1 MVVIDYTPMRVPRAL
16 QPMQPEQLS
25 SNNKE
30 KFGWCLYDWANSAF
44 ATTILAAILPV
55 YFAEYVVP
63 KQGVDL
69 SFMGFT
75 GCLSAT
81 SLWGYASGLTSLLIL
96 FSAPLL
102 GGIADQGRK
111 KKSLLMIFCYLGSL
125 FTVLLFFS
133 GPGDVFY
140 ILILFCLAQYF
151 FVGGNVFYDAF
162 LPLITKGKD
171 MDQLSGQGYA
181 LGYLGGGLLLAISV
195 LFIQFSHVF
204 GIHKETAVRLS
215 LASAGL
221 WWALFG
227 TISFLLFQEEKTPG
241 EVQKSIRQA
250 ALEGLRKT
258 WETTRAFTRHRQ
270 VLIFLVAFMLYNDG
284 VQTVIRMAS
293 IYGKDE
299 LNLPTGTLLGT
310 LLMVQF
316 IGIGGAILMSR
327 VARPFGTKR
336 TIMGLLV
343 IWFALTIFAYKMNTS
358 LEFWI
363 MGVVVGLILGGTQA
377 LSRSF
382 YGRLIPEGQ
391 SAQFFGYFSVF
402 SKLSA
407 IWGPILFAFIR
418 QATGTS
424 RFSVLAVS
432 VFFVVGWLILFFV
445 EEGKNDSVGSN

>member
-1 MVVIDYTPMRVPRAL
+1 LGPCGTPGP
-16 QPMQPEQLS
+16 
-25 SNNKE
+25 
-30 KFGWCLYDWANSAF
+30 
-44 ATTILAAILPV
+44 
-55 YFAEYVVP
+55 
-63 KQGVDL
+63 
-69 SFMGFT
+69 T
-75 GCLSAT
+75 GTRLDPH
-81 SLWGYASGLTSLLIL
+81 L
-96 FSAPLL
+96 
-102 GGIADQGRK
+102 DR
-111 KKSLLMIFCYLGSL
+111 
-125 FTVLLFFS
+125 
-133 GPGDVFY
+133 
-140 ILILFCLAQYF
+140 
-151 FVGGNVFYDAF
+151 
-162 LPLITKGKD
+162 
-171 MDQLSGQGYA
+171 LSGQGYA

-270 VLIFLVAFMLYNDG
+270 VLIFLVAYMLYNDG

-363 MGVVVGLILGGTQA
+363 LGVVVGLILGGTQA

-432 VFFVVGWLILFFV
+432 VFFIVGWLILFFV
-445 EEGKNDSVGSN
+445 DGDKNDSAGVSAS

>member
-1 MVVIDYTPMRVPRAL
+1 
-16 QPMQPEQLS
+16 MQKQS
-25 SNNKE
+25 QNTKE

-55 YFAEYVVP
+55 YFAEQIVP
-63 KQGVDL
+63 EQGVDL
-69 SFMGFT
+69 AAMGFN
-75 GCLSAT
+75 GSLSAT
-81 SLWGYASGLTSLLIL
+81 SLWGYASGLTSLLVLI
-96 FSAPLL
+96 SAPVL

-111 KKSLLMIFCYLGSL
+111 KKIFLMTFCYLGSL
-125 FTVLLFFS
+125 LTMLLFFS

-140 ILILFCLAQYF
+140 VLILFCLAQYF

-162 LPLITKGKD
+162 LPIISKGRD
-171 MDQLSGQGYA
+171 MDRLSGQGYA
-181 LGYLGGGLLLAISV
+181 LGYLGGGLLLALSF
-195 LFIQFSHVF
+195 LFIQFSHGL
-204 GIHKETAVRLS
+204 GIHKDTAVRLS
-215 LASAGL
+215 LLSAGL

-227 TISFLLFQEEKTPG
+227 TISFLLFQEETGPHTVK
-241 EVQKSIRQA
+241 KSIRQA
-250 ALEGLRKT
+250 GLEGLRKT
-258 WETTRAFTRHRQ
+258 WETLRAVAGYRQ
-270 VLIFLVAFMLYNDG
+270 VLIFLVAYMLYNDG

-299 LNLPTGTLLGT
+299 LHLSTGTLLGT

-316 IGIGGAILMSR
+316 IGIGGAVFMSR
-327 VARPFGTKR
+327 VARYYGTKK

-343 IWFALTIFAYKMNTS
+343 AWFALTIFAYRMNTS

-363 MGVVVGLILGGTQA
+363 LGIAVGLILGGTQA

-418 QATGTS
+418 QTTGTS

-432 VFFVVGWLILFFV
+432 VFFLAGWLILFFV
-445 EEGKNDSVGSN
+445 EGDGRRRG